1 MIVVVMGVSGV
12 GKTTV
17 GQALAER
24 MGCEFVEGDAHH
36 PAANVEKMRAGIPLD
51 DDDRWPWLA
60 RLAEVIDTALV
71 EGRDLV
77 VACSALKRVYR
88 DMLIGS
94 RQGVRLVY
102 LAADRALIASRLS
115 DRNHEY
121 MPSSLLDS
129 QFATLEPPSVD
140 ESCVEIDVSIP
151 LSQAI
156 ETGFRKLAGA

>member
-77 VACSALKRVYR
+77 IACSALKRVYR

-115 DRNHEY
+115 ERNHEY

-151 LSQAI
+151 VSQAI
-156 ETGFRKLAGA
+156 ESGFRKLAGA

>member
-151 LSQAI
+151 VSQAI
-156 ETGFRKLAGA
+156 ESGFRKLAGA

>member
-77 VACSALKRVYR
+77 IACSALKRVYR

>member
-115 DRNHEY
+115 ERNHEY

-151 LSQAI
+151 VSQAI
-156 ETGFRKLAGA
+156 ESGFRKLAGA

>member
-77 VACSALKRVYR
+77 IACSALKRVYR

-115 DRNHEY
+115 ERNHEY